1 MAHIVLVE
9 GEPELSALVPQAL
22 QEVGHTVEP
31 YFDGETALKRLVA
44 SGATDPDLLAL
55 DLMLPKVDGLEICRR
70 IRQNKIVPVLMLT
83 AKSTELDRVL
93 GLELGADDYLTKPVS
108 LRELQA
114 WVSAILPG
122 AVVKASMSDT
132 GIGIP
137 PEELDR
143 VFDRFYQVEHEGRK
157 TGGSGLGLSIVKQ
170 IVEAQDGTVT
180 VESHPGQGTTFRFS
194 LPVAA
199 P

>member
-9 GEPELSALVPQAL
+9 DEPELSALVTQAL

-31 YFDGETALKRLVA
+31 YFDGETALKRLLA
-44 SGATDPDLLAL
+44 SGAIDPDLLVL

-70 IRQNKIVPVLMLT
+70 VRQTRIVPILMLT

-93 GLELGADDYLTKPVS
+93 GLGADDYLTKPVS

-170 IVEAQDGTVT
+170 IVEAQDGAVT
-180 VESHPGQGTTFRFS
+180 VDSHPSQGTTFRFS
-194 LPVAA
+194 LPVATS
-199 P
+199 